1 MQAEISLQRAIDA
14 LRECIKRDWF
24 DLSSKDFN
32 FEQRKATREQLS
44 KNIAT
49 LQVLQM
55 RNRLAL
61 QSSKLRRIQVAL
73 AMTMD
78 AHFNKH

>member
-1 MQAEISLQRAIDA
+1 MQAEISVEKEMDA
-14 LRECIKRDWF
+14 VRECIKRDWF

-32 FEQRKATREQLS
+32 FEQRKATREKLS

-78 AHFNKH
+78 ARFEQ

>member
-1 MQAEISLQRAIDA
+1 MQAEISLEREMDA
-14 LRECIKRDWF
+14 VRECIKRDWF

-32 FEQRKATREQLS
+32 FEQRKATREKLS

-78 AHFNKH
+78 ARFEQ